1 MDESKLPTPHN
12 NLFHYALSHAHA
24 ARDLIQ
30 THLPADLVAA
40 LDLDSLVLQ
49 KDSFVDE
56 ELRESYSDL
65 LYSVQLADQDGQR
78 GQGQIYLLLEHKSQS
93 DPMTCFQLLRYIV
106 RIWEQRLRNGQ
117 SLCPVFPLVVYH
129 GPEAWSAP
137 VSLEDLIGGPRRLF
151 GYGVRMAYPV
161 LDIGRIP
168 DELLAREPF
177 LQSVLG
183 LLKYGRN
190 RDFEDK
196 LEFLL
201 RCLLE
206 SGDGELHLSHLK
218 AVVVYISAVSPS
230 IPLET
235 LEMTIEKIFP
245 MQFEPGSIADQYI
258 KKGRQ
263 EGIQEGRQEGLLE
276 GIKEGRQ
283 EGRQEGRKEGEIQLI
298 NTLQEILGLTLSDA
312 SSFQDRS
319 LEQLQAI
326 TNELRQ
332 QIRDRKD

>member
-1 MDESKLPTPHN
+1 
-12 NLFHYALSHAHA
+12 
-24 ARDLIQ
+24 
-30 THLPADLVAA
+30 
-40 LDLDSLVLQ
+40 
-49 KDSFVDE
+49 
-56 ELRESYSDL
+56 
-65 LYSVQLADQDGQR
+65 
-78 GQGQIYLLLEHKSQS
+78 
-93 DPMTCFQLLRYIV
+93 
-106 RIWEQRLRNGQ
+106 
-117 SLCPVFPLVVYH
+117 
-129 GPEAWSAP
+129 
-137 VSLEDLIGGPRRLF
+137 
-151 GYGVRMAYPV
+151 MAYPV

-168 DELLAREPF
+168 DELLATDPF

-183 LLKYGRN
+183 LLKYSRR

-206 SGDGELHLSHLK
+206 SGMAELQAEHLD
-218 AVVVYISAVSPS
+218 AVLVYITTVSPS
-230 IPLET
+230 IPMET
-235 LEMTIEKIFP
+235 LAMTIQKIFP
-245 MQFEPGSIADQYI
+245 TQIEPGSIADQYI

-332 QIRDRKD
+332 QIRDRKN

>member
-1 MDESKLPTPHN
+1 MDESKPSTPHN
-12 NLFHYALSHAHA
+12 NLFHYALSHAQA

-30 THLPADLVAA
+30 THLPADLVSA
-40 LDLDSLVLQ
+40 LDLDSLELQ

-65 LYSVQLADQDGQR
+65 LYSVQLADQDGTR
-78 GQGQIYLLLEHKSQS
+78 GQGQVYLLLEHKSQS

-106 RIWEQRLRNGQ
+106 RIWEQRLRKGQ

-129 GPEAWSAP
+129 GSEAWSAP
-137 VSLEDLIGGPRRLF
+137 ASLEEFIGGPRRLF
-151 GYGVRMAYPV
+151 EYGVRLAYPV

-168 DELLAREPF
+168 DESLAREPF
-177 LQSVLG
+177 LQSILG
-183 LLKYGRN
+183 LLKYGRG
-190 RDFEDK
+190 RDFKDK

-206 SGDGELHLSHLK
+206 SDAGELHLGHLK
-218 AVVVYISAVSPS
+218 AVVVYISALSPS
-230 IPLET
+230 IPLEV

-245 MQFEPGSIADQYI
+245 AQYELGSIADQFI

-263 EGIQEGRQEGLLE
+263 EGL
-276 GIKEGRQ
+276 
-283 EGRQEGRKEGEIQLI
+283 QEGRKEGEIHLI
-298 NTLQEILGLTLSDA
+298 QTLQEILGLPISDGATLEP
-312 SSFQDRS
+312 RS

-326 TNELRQ
+326 TGGLRKQ
-332 QIRDRKD
+332 FQDRK